1 MYYYDWNV
9 TDFRKTVE
17 TGVDPRLSWGIG
29 KTLTGCGIWLLLG
42 KPKSGHECS
51 IGKENDVRD
60 NDGRSSGWGVS
71 VNKERDQGPE
81 SSFPDPI
88 CGALSLSVGSYL
100 VY

>member
-29 KTLTGCGIWLLLG
+29 KTLTGYGIWLLLG

-60 NDGRSSGWGVS
+60 SDGRSSGWGVS
-71 VNKERDQGPE
+71 VNKERDLGPE
-81 SSFPDPI
+81 STFPDPI

>member
-1 MYYYDWNV
+1 MGNRENINGMRDL
-9 TDFRKTVE
+9 TA
-17 TGVDPRLSWGIG
+17 TG
-29 KTLTGCGIWLLLG
+29 KA
-42 KPKSGHECS
+42 KSGHECS

-60 NDGRSSGWGVS
+60 SDGRSSGWGVS

>member
-1 MYYYDWNV
+1 MRDL
-9 TDFRKTVE
+9 TA
-17 TGVDPRLSWGIG
+17 SG
-29 KTLTGCGIWLLLG
+29 KAKIWARMQYW
-42 KPKSGHECS
+42 ER
-51 IGKENDVRD
+51 NDVRD
-60 NDGRSSGWGVS
+60 SDGRSSGWGVS